1 MNANAELLVI
11 GNEIL
16 DGDVLDTNSHWL
28 CQQLTGLGMTVARV
42 WTVRDDLR
50 AIVFALRTALDGG
63 AGLIIATGGLGPTED
78 DGTLQAV
85 AEALGRELARHP
97 QAYAWVHERYQELTV
112 AGHVDSAEMTPSRA
126 KMANLPVGASPL
138 PNRVGTAPGVLL
150 QEGDAT
156 LVCLPGV
163 PAELEHIYEEALRP
177 VLNELLGEGYFLEW
191 RAMVQCVDESMLAPV
206 LQRVVPEHPD
216 VYIKSR
222 AKRLGEDPQFRI
234 TLSSRGRDQQSVKE
248 AVSAAWNDLR
258 RALEE
263 TELEVVSVEQV
274 R

>member
-1 MNANAELLVI
+1 MNADAELLVI

-28 CQQLTGLGMTVARV
+28 CQQLTGLGMTVTRV
-42 WTVRDDLR
+42 WTVRDDLE
-50 AIVFALRTALDGG
+50 AIVFALRTALDSGV
-63 AGLIIATGGLGPTED
+63 GLIMATGGLGPTED
-78 DGTLQAV
+78 DGTLLAV
-85 AEALGRELARHP
+85 AEALGRPLARHP
-97 QAYAWVHERYQELTV
+97 MAYDWVQQRYEELV
-112 AGHVDSAEMTPSRA
+112 QAGHVESAAMTPSRA
-126 KMANLPVGASPL
+126 KMAHLPREASPL
-138 PNRVGTAPGVLL
+138 PNQVGTAPGVML
-150 QEGDAT
+150 QEGGVT

-191 RAMVQCVDESMLAPV
+191 RAMVKCVDESLLAPI
-206 LQRVVPEHPD
+206 LQQVVPGHPD

-234 TLSSRGRDQQSVKE
+234 TLSSRGRDQETVKE
-248 AVSAAWNDLR
+248 GVSAAWHDLR
-258 RALEE
+258 QALEE
-263 TELEVVSVEQV
+263 AELEVVSVEQV